1 MANSLNLRSW
11 LIREKRTS
19 ILPHTIVPRLYQA
32 ANLGG
37 HKRQGQLH
45 VWFIWLG
52 TLQNE
57 HPKYSQLHTECADSL
72 IPRWLLP
79 SQVPSHAT
87 WPQLA
92 GSVAGSDGAGAGLC
106 WRRGESA
113 FTTMLML
120 GLNSASYCTHR
131 AATAAS
137 CRWVKEITSIIAC
150 SLGSRMPILNVKYHS

>member
-1 MANSLNLRSW
+1 VATNGRGNFMYDLSDWEHYKMNIQNTLN
-11 LIREKRTS
+11 
-19 ILPHTIVPRLYQA
+19 Y
-32 ANLGG
+32 
-37 HKRQGQLH
+37 
-45 VWFIWLG
+45 
-52 TLQNE
+52 
-57 HPKYSQLHTECADSL
+57 TECADSL

-137 CRWVKEITSIIAC
+137 CR
-150 SLGSRMPILNVKYHS
+150 